1 MLRHRDIGEKL
12 RHLVR
17 VQAQMRSDGPIIEA
31 CGVSHQ
37 RESALEQ
44 RRVLNGHQEMYGRAG
59 LYPAAPPHP
68 PQLRLRTVTTEVR
81 QGGNW
86 QTPRYEGKPHLRA
99 DSG

>member
-1 MLRHRDIGEKL
+1 MLRRRDIGEKI
-12 RHLVR
+12 RHLAR
-17 VQAQMRSDGPIIEA
+17 VQAQMRSDGPIIKA

-37 RESALEQ
+37 RESDLEQ

-68 PQLRLRTVTTEVR
+68 PQLRLRTVTTESATER
-81 QGGNW
+81 KLADPTLRGEA
-86 QTPRYEGKPHLRA
+86 PRA